1 MIDFSKF
8 DKKFDTKG
16 LKADLK
22 EIEANGGTGEYKE
35 VPYGKYEVKIEK
47 MELGETGPKSKNP
60 GSPMLKVQFRILT
73 GEFKNS
79 CIFMNQVITQAFQLH
94 VALDFLK
101 SLDSGIDITFD
112 SFMQFSDLILDV
124 HEAINGILEYGLNYS
139 ETSKGFKKFEITDV
153 FDVNTDKDDVPF

>member
-1 MIDFSKF
+1 MTDYSKW
-8 DKKFDTKG
+8 DKKFDVEG

-22 EIEANGGTGEYKE
+22 EVEENGGTGEYKE
-35 VPYGKYEVKIEK
+35 IPYGKYEVKIEK

-79 CIFMNQVITQAFQLH
+79 CIFMNQVITQGFQLH
-94 VALDFLK
+94 IAKDFLA
-101 SLDSGIDITFD
+101 SLDSGIDIGFE

-124 HEAINGILEYGLNYS
+124 HEAINGRLEYGLDYS
-139 ETSKGFKKFEITDV
+139 ETSKGFKQFKITDV
-153 FDVNTDKDDVPF
+153 FEVEGGDVPF

>member
-1 MIDFSKF
+1 MDYSKF
-8 DKKFDTKG
+8 DKMFDTKG
-16 LKADLK
+16 LKDDLT
-22 EIEANGGTGEYKE
+22 EIEKNGGTGEYKQ
-35 VPYGKYEVKIEK
+35 VPYGKYEVKIDK

-60 GSPMLKVQFRILT
+60 GAPMLKVQFRILT

-94 VALDFLK
+94 LAMDFLK

-124 HEAINGILEYGLNYS
+124 HEAINDVLEYALDYS
-139 ETSKGFKKFEITDV
+139 ETSKGYKKFEITEV
-153 FDVNTDKDDVPF
+153 FDVDTDKDDLPF

>member
-1 MIDFSKF
+1 MDFTKW
-8 DKKFDTKG
+8 DKQFDTKG
-16 LKADLK
+16 LKDDLK
-22 EIEANGGTGEYKE
+22 EIEENGGTGDYRE
-35 VPYGKYEVKIEK
+35 VPCGRYEVKIEK

-73 GEFKNS
+73 GEYKNS

-94 VALDFLK
+94 LAKEFLQ
-101 SLDSGIDITFD
+101 SLDSGLDIDFE

-124 HEAINGILEYGLNYS
+124 HEAINGRLEYGLDYS

-153 FDVNTDKDDVPF
+153 FETE

>member
-1 MIDFSKF
+1 MDFTKW
-8 DKKFDTKG
+8 DKQFDTKG
-16 LKADLK
+16 LKDDLK
-22 EIEANGGTGEYKE
+22 EIEENGGTGDYRE
-35 VPYGKYEVKIEK
+35 VPCGRYEVKIEK

-73 GEFKNS
+73 GEYKNS

-94 VALDFLK
+94 VVKQFLQ
-101 SLDSGIDITFD
+101 SLDSGIDIDFE

-124 HEAINGILEYGLNYS
+124 HESINGRLEYGLDYS

-153 FDVNTDKDDVPF
+153 FETE